1 MIYYLMAIHQLL
13 GRLDHLNPYQKKKNG
28 FKQPQKYIHTHIN
41 DLNDLNDFFF
51 FKKCTINIYV
61 YISIYI
67 SSNKLFHE
75 SGQPLIIFNSY
86 PVTYW

>member
-51 FKKCTINIYV
+51 LKMY
-61 YISIYI
+61 Y
-67 SSNKLFHE
+67 
-75 SGQPLIIFNSY
+75 
-86 PVTYW
+86 